1 LSKNRELIILPKV
14 NQAQLSKF
22 LPQLENEGI
31 KTIYLDPKK
40 LGKKK
45 TKLQTIS
52 TSNSSNYVVLEKE
65 GVSKPKGKKIG
76 IKFEVLS
83 NSDIEDVI
91 SFKKRIRFC
100 NN

>member
-45 TKLQTIS
+45 QNYKQCLHQILQIM
-52 TSNSSNYVVLEKE
+52 
-65 GVSKPKGKKIG
+65 
-76 IKFEVLS
+76 
-83 NSDIEDVI
+83 
-91 SFKKRIRFC
+91 
-100 NN
+100 

>member
-1 LSKNRELIILPKV
+1 MSKNRELIILPKV

-45 TKLQTIS
+45 TKLQTVFP
-52 TSNSSNYVVLEKE
+52 SNYFTGLTIKT
-65 GVSKPKGKKIG
+65 SKDCLKSNNFIYKLY
-76 IKFEVLS
+76 LS
-83 NSDIEDVI
+83 PVAAAILI
-91 SFKKRIRFC
+91 QRIRD
-100 NN
+100 

>member
-1 LSKNRELIILPKV
+1 MSKNRELIILPKV

-45 TKLQTIS
+45 TKLQTVS

-65 GVSKPKGKKIG
+65 GATKPKARMN
-76 IKFEVLS
+76 V
-83 NSDIEDVI
+83 DIATP
-91 SFKKRIRFC
+91 
-100 NN
+100 